1 LTHGLGSTIA
11 GQMVADADES
21 GIDHRHAATAF
32 REPAARR

>member
-1 LTHGLGSTIA
+1 
-11 GQMVADADES
+11 VADADES